1 MKLKIDT
8 PMASAPMLAAES
20 PAEWPA
26 MAVPT
31 MPIRGTVMFETM
43 LGSARRRISRFIDM
57 DSRLRVLDAA
67 EGCCGSGFRRSEYK
81 DTLKFGKLMVPH
93 GFCFRFRHDACAESR
108 KLNYLCRNFVE
119 AWALAG

>member
-1 MKLKIDT
+1 MKLKIET

-57 DSRLRVLDAA
+57 GTRRRRVDAA
-67 EGCCGSGFRRSEYK
+67 KSRRGRGFRRSEYK
-81 DTLKFGKLMVPH
+81 DTL
-93 GFCFRFRHDACAESR
+93 
-108 KLNYLCRNFVE
+108 
-119 AWALAG
+119 